1 MKKKVILFA
10 FLILF
15 ASVLT
20 PLAHGKEKDTFS
32 ISLVQQA
39 TVKKMQ
45 GREVIY
51 ERYRVKKGD
60 YIWKLLRQ
68 RGLVKKPDF
77 SELLSLVKS
86 MNPSLTNLDLIHPGQ
101 TVLIPLNIIPGKGYE
116 EGKEL
121 DQEKILSLTSLE
133 DMDFEDYVVKSGD
146 SLTMIVKNRF
156 DISPEFFYENYLKL
170 IQKFNPTLTN
180 PDLIYPNQVIRLP
193 IYSPEIVRMPIKAE
207 GETTALR
214 KAQRTKTPDAAQ
226 TLALKQGFKDIFNQM
241 GEEWVDTGVQYI
253 PLKSGGQV
261 NLKADSFPVLNLS
274 SGRKLI
280 IDMKSE
286 LPEDISQLIEAD
298 WEDYKVVHLA
308 KNDDLKQAMDKVLSA
323 CDYHTIVRAGDYLKI
338 TGDIGITIAGDWAV
352 IPQRGEGDIP
362 DKIVTITSI
371 RNRAEQTPTVVKTY
385 LEKLGIIV
393 IDYPDFTGSSA
404 GREQAP
410 VPKQITIEKDTD
422 FPLPTLLLG
431 LVGQPFSK
439 RLKMPLYRG
448 VDSTFNVIIQAD
460 LFFNRDGKDCIIDT
474 TGLSPHVVSLLRKHH
489 IHVLSLSGVKEPRR
503 ITRLILDFLG
513 LPFESKLHS
522 FPVAARDE
530 TRNIILFFSGV
541 SFADQA
547 GKMILATDK
556 GIPNEFVFFLNRL
569 GYQVLDL
576 TRFQR

>member
-32 ISLVQQA
+32 ISLVQRA
-39 TVKKMQ
+39 TVKKIR
-45 GREVIY
+45 GKEVIY
-51 ERYRVKKGD
+51 ERYQVKKGD

-68 RGLVKKPDF
+68 RGLLKKPDL

-101 TVLIPLNIIPGKGYE
+101 TVLIPLNIIPAKGYK

-121 DQEKILSLTSLE
+121 DQEQIPGLTSLE
-133 DMDFEDYVVKSGD
+133 DMDFENYVVKSGD

-156 DISPEFFYENYLKL
+156 DISREFFYDNYLKL

-193 IYSPEIVRMPIKAE
+193 IYSPEIVRMPIKAKD
-207 GETTALR
+207 ETAALR
-214 KAQRTKTPDAAQ
+214 KVQPTKTPDTAQ
-226 TLALKQGFKDIFNQM
+226 TLALKRGFKDIFNQM
-241 GEEWVDTGVQYI
+241 GEEWVDTGEQYI

-274 SGRKLI
+274 SGRRLI

-298 WEDYKVVHLA
+298 WEDYRVVHLA